1 VIEDDQPTYIAVCR
15 ATRQMAIVNL
25 PPRLQPY
32 ANNLAEHL
40 ATEYYGQPIDD
51 NLIYCLNWTAR
62 QWIIKS
68 MDDMNFEEQP

>member
-1 VIEDDQPTYIAVCR
+1 MSDDQPTYIAVCR

-25 PPRLQPY
+25 PERLQPY

-51 NLIYCLNWTAR
+51 NLIYCLNWSAR
-62 QWIIKS
+62 QWIVRA
-68 MDDMNFEEQP
+68 MDDMSFEEQP